1 MMNRTQTWAI
11 PFKSGIIGI
20 FFLCCL
26 HPALGSEKASFSL
39 PQTEPS
45 ERKIVSGGFGV
56 GLGIFYPGQ
65 VNDYIKDVTS
75 DLLITSGFGDM
86 VANYIG
92 KVSISV
98 RPTPVI
104 EISAYCE
111 FSWAPKFI
119 LVSYGDNYYFSFTKI
134 SPVLSP
140 KFHIPMRGGAYSF
153 FFAPA
158 VTYNFMK
165 FKDSHHEWE
174 TDMEKCWGWKFQVGF
189 SFEMKKIILK
199 PYIGYDHAKAINGYS
214 ELNYSGAQLG
224 IDLHF

>member
-1 MMNRTQTWAI
+1 MNWTKKWAI
-11 PFKSGIIGI
+11 PYKFGIIGLI
-20 FFLCCL
+20 ILCCNQ
-26 HPALGSEKASFSL
+26 PALGSEK
-39 PQTEPS
+39 TEQ
-45 ERKIVSGGFGV
+45 RIVSGGFGV

-75 DLLITSGFGDM
+75 NLLITSGFADM
-86 VANYIG
+86 ITNYIG
-92 KVSISV
+92 KASISV
-98 RPTPVI
+98 RPAPVI

-119 LVSYGDNYYFSFTKI
+119 LVSSGDNYYFSFTKI

-140 KFHIPMRGGAYSF
+140 KFHIPIRGGKNSL

-165 FKDSHHEWE
+165 FKDDHNGWE

-189 SFEMKKIILK
+189 NFEMRKIILK
-199 PYIGYDHAKAINGYS
+199 PYVGYDHAKAINGYS

-224 IDLHF
+224 IDFHF